1 MVNNPQ
7 SLPMKTNLL
16 SRFIIVAGISIT
28 FLSSCDS
35 DCVTGSGNIK
45 QETRKVKDFTKIDV
59 SGNYKIIL
67 VQDSSLSLNI
77 SADDNLLEYIK
88 TSVDGNTLHIKN
100 KNICSDDITVTIGVR
115 NLEEVKASG
124 AVELSSNGKINTGD
138 INLQFSGST
147 KTVLDL
153 NAARVSTKGSGS
165 TEINLKGQASA
176 HDLDL
181 SGSGNVNAFDFIV
194 GDYNIATSGSTDCQ
208 INVLRALNVQSS
220 GSSSI
225 QYRGN
230 PTEVNNHKSGS
241 SSIEKVN

>member
-1 MVNNPQ
+1 
-7 SLPMKTNLL
+7 MKINLL
-16 SRFIIVAGISIT
+16 NRFVIIAGIAVA

-35 DCVTGSGNIK
+35 DCVTGSGNIT
-45 QETRKVKDFTKIDV
+45 QETRKVEDFTKIEI

-77 SADDNLLEYIK
+77 NADDNLLEYIK
-88 TSVDGNTLHIKN
+88 TSVDGNTLRIKN

-115 NLEEVKASG
+115 NLEEIHASG
-124 AVELSSNGKINTGD
+124 AVEISSTGKIKTGD
-138 INLQFSGST
+138 IDLQLSGST
-147 KTVLDL
+147 KTTLDL
-153 NAARVSTKGSGS
+153 NAARINTQGSGS

-181 SGSGNVNAFDFIV
+181 SGNGNVNAFDFIV
-194 GDYNIATSGSTDCQ
+194 GDYNIATSGSSDCK

-230 PTEVNNHKSGS
+230 PTQVNNHKSGS

>member
-1 MVNNPQ
+1 
-7 SLPMKTNLL
+7 MKLNLL
-16 SRFIIVAGISIT
+16 RRFIIIAGISVA

-45 QETRKVKDFTKIDV
+45 QETRKVEDFTKIEV
-59 SGNYKIIL
+59 SGSYKIIL

-88 TSVDGNTLHIKN
+88 TSVDGNTLSIKN

-115 NLEEVKASG
+115 NLEEIHTSG
-124 AVELSSNGKINTGD
+124 AVELSSNGKIKTGD
-138 INLQFSGST
+138 INLHFSGST
-147 KTVLDL
+147 KTTLDL
-153 NAARVSTKGSGS
+153 NAARVSTQGSGS
-165 TEINLKGQASA
+165 TEINLTGQAST
-176 HDLDL
+176 HDIEL

-194 GDYNIATSGSTDCQ
+194 GDYNIHTSGSTDCQ
-208 INVLRALNVQSS
+208 INVLRALNVHSS

-230 PTEVNNHKSGS
+230 PTEVNNDKSGS
-241 SSIEKVN
+241 SSLEKVN

>member
-1 MVNNPQ
+1 
-7 SLPMKTNLL
+7 MKLNLL
-16 SRFIIVAGISIT
+16 SRFIIIAGISVA
-28 FLSSCDS
+28 FLSSCNS

-45 QETRKVKDFTKIDV
+45 QETRKVDDFTKIEI
-59 SGNYKIIL
+59 SGNYKIVL
-67 VQDSSLSLNI
+67 AQDSSLSLNI

-100 KNICSDDITVTIGVR
+100 KDICNGDVRIIIGVR
-115 NLEEVKASG
+115 NLEGVRVSG
-124 AVELSSNGKINTGD
+124 AVELSSAGKIKTGD
-138 INLQFSGST
+138 IDLQFSGST

-153 NAARVSTKGSGS
+153 NAARVNTKGSGS
-165 TEINLKGQASA
+165 TEINLSGQASA
-176 HDLDL
+176 HDLDI
-181 SGSGNVNAFDFIV
+181 SGSGEVNAFDFIV
-194 GDYNIATSGSTDCQ
+194 GDYNIATSGSSDCK

-241 SSIEKVN
+241 SSLEKVN